1 MFSSFCLWNI
11 VIVFS
16 VIWLLSIFSEYTCS
30 AAFAAGFS
38 HPLKDSGTITT
49 EAFPCVFFG
58 IGVENEFTPSI
69 SFTAPLTILIVVSG
83 LVVVVKEAL
92 VVSILFDRAGFV
104 IMNDGFRVAP
114 KVGGPFYR
122 GAGSEQ
128 TVEKV
133 FDKSSFASTH
143 VLILSLFCCFQGFAL
158 FY

>member
-1 MFSSFCLWNI
+1 
-11 VIVFS
+11 
-16 VIWLLSIFSEYTCS
+16 
-30 AAFAAGFS
+30 
-38 HPLKDSGTITT
+38 
-49 EAFPCVFFG
+49 
-58 IGVENEFTPSI
+58 
-69 SFTAPLTILIVVSG
+69 VSG

-104 IMNDGFRVAP
+104 IMSDGFRGAQ

-133 FDKSSFASTH
+133 FDKSSFASPH
-143 VLILSLFCCFQGFAL
+143 DLLLSLFCCFQGFAL